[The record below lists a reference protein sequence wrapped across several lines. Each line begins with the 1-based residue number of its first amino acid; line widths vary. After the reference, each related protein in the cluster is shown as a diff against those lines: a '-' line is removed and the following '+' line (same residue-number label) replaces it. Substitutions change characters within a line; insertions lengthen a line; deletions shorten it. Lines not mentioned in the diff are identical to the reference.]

1 MDLLDISIQ
10 TIGGLGLFILG
21 MKMMTEGLQMAAGP
35 RIKSVLGAISSNRF
49 LGCATGAG
57 VTAAIQSSSATT
69 VMLIGF
75 VGAGI
80 MTLEQAVGVILG
92 ANVGTTVTAQM
103 IAFELTNVAL
113 PAIAIGVP
121 MKFFSKRRQYRYIGD
136 IVLGFGL
143 LFYGMTVMKL
153 GLAPMKDNLEFI
165 AFFTKFSTDTYG
177 GIILCVV
184 MGALVTMMVQSSSAT
199 VGLTMTLAIQGLIS
213 FPTAMA
219 LVLGE
224 NIGTTI
230 TAEFATIGSTSQS
243 AHQTARANTLF
254 NVLGVSMVVLLFNPF
269 VDLVTSITVM
279 MGAAP
284 VTTVKN
290 GELINAGRY
299 IANGHTIFNVMN
311 ALFFLVF
318 FPQLIRIAIMLSPKE
333 KKKGRYQLPSFDT
346 RFIDSPIGALA
357 KVRGEVIQM
366 AEFTHKSLR
375 QTCECLTV
383 RDDDRLAERD
393 AIEDHIDEMQKVII
407 KYLTSI
413 YQGGVNESEANE
425 ISEWMRIT
433 NNIERIGDC
442 MENIS
447 EILEKV
453 YENNYI
459 ISSDA
464 QNNLVTISN
473 EVDHFFETVI
483 LEMSEHTHTYGFMD
497 IAREQEDLIDS
508 LREEIRRNHID
519 RLRTDS
525 CSVEVGVLFIALL
538 SNFERMGDY
547 CFNIATSIDSIQ

>member
-80 MTLEQAVGVILG
+80 MTLQQAVGVILG

-121 MKFFSKRRQYRYIGD
+121 MKFFSKRRKYRYLGD
-136 IVLGFGL
+136 IILGFGL

-153 GLAPMKDNLEFI
+153 GLAPMKDDPQFI
-165 AFFTKFSTDTYG
+165 AFFTKFSTETYG
-177 GIILCVV
+177 GIILCIA
-184 MGALVTMMVQSSSAT
+184 MGAIVTIMVQSSSAT
-199 VGLTMTLAIQGLIS
+199 VGLTMTLAVQGLIS

-224 NIGTTI
+224 NIGTTV

-269 VDLVTSITVM
+269 VDLITSITVM

-284 VTTVKN
+284 VIATNN
-290 GELINAGRY
+290 GEFINVSRY
-299 IANGHTIFNVMN
+299 IANGHTIFNVLN
-311 ALFFLVF
+311 ASFFLIF
-318 FPQLIRIAIMLSPKE
+318 FPQLIRFAIMLSPKE
-333 KKKGRYQLPSFDT
+333 KKKGRYHLPSFDT

-357 KVRGEVIQM
+357 KVRGEVTRM

-375 QTCECLTV
+375 NTCECLTV

-393 AIEDHIDEMQKVII
+393 AIEEHIDEMQKVII

-413 YQGGVNESEANE
+413 YQGGVNASEANE
-425 ISEWMRIT
+425 ISEMMRIT
-433 NNIERIGDC
+433 NNIERIGDS
-442 MENIS
+442 MENVS
-447 EILEKV
+447 NILEKI
-453 YENNYI
+453 YDNNYV

-464 QNNLVTISN
+464 LDNLVTISN
-473 EVDHFFETVI
+473 EVDHFFELVI
-483 LEMSEHTHTYGFMD
+483 IEMGEHTHTYGFMD
-497 IAREQEDLIDS
+497 IAKDQEDLIDS
-508 LREEIRRNHID
+508 LREKIRKNHID
-519 RLRTDS
+519 RLRTDA
-525 CSVEVGVLFIALL
+525 CSVEVGVLFIALV
-538 SNFERMGDY
+538 SNFEKMGDY
-547 CFNIATSIDSIQ
+547 CFNIATGIDSIQ